1 MIKKIMVAYD
11 GSGQSEKAFDF
22 ALDLAQKYSAQI
34 IVLSVACPPEPPV
47 AVEMQAVLEYAT
59 EYYKTRFD
67 SLKKKAD
74 AVSIETRLDVV
85 VGHPAEQIV
94 HGAVKESADMI
105 VIGHRGESLLQKWLL
120 GSVAKRVLSYA
131 TCPVL
136 VIR

>member
-1 MIKKIMVAYD
+1 
-11 GSGQSEKAFDF
+11 
-22 ALDLAQKYSAQI
+22 
-34 IVLSVACPPEPPV
+34 
-47 AVEMQAVLEYAT
+47 MQAVLEYAT

-74 AVSIETRLDVV
+74 AVSIETRLDVA

-131 TCPVL
+131 LCPVL